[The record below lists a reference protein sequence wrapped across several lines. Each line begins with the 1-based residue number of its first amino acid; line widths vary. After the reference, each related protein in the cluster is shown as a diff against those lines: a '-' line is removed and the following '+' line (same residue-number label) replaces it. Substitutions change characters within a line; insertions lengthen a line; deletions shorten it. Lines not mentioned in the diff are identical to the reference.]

1 MKKLYFVRAQLLGL
15 LFWIPHAFGGS
26 TSEALQAKLN
36 AIQTMK
42 ASFQQT
48 MNAKKR
54 QISSTSGTM
63 ALSRPGRFRW
73 KTDVPMSQLV
83 VADGKQLWVYDV
95 DLEQVT
101 VKKQEKGVGGTAA
114 LFLSGYDDTV
124 ARDFTVTRQK
134 KGKQDQF
141 DLQAKSNKANFQR
154 VKLSFVGDQLT
165 RIELFDQLGQYTDV
179 HLSKIQINPTLP
191 TRLFQFKIP
200 KGVDV
205 VRQ

>member
-1 MKKLYFVRAQLLGL
+1 MKKITALVF
-15 LFWIPHAFGGS
+15 LFWMTHAFSNASSG
-26 TSEALQAKLN
+26 ELQARLN

-42 ASFQQT
+42 ASFQQVIQ
-48 MNAKKR
+48 AKKR
-54 QISSTSGTM
+54 KISSSSGTM

-73 KTDVPMSQLV
+73 KTDAPMSQLV

-101 VKKQEKGVGGTAA
+101 VKKQEKSVGGTAA

-124 ARDFTVTRQK
+124 ARDFEVNQKK

-141 DLQAKSNKANFQR
+141 DLQAKSNKASFQR
-154 VKLSFVGDQLT
+154 VKLSFVGDQLI

-179 HLSKIQINPTLP
+179 HLSKIQINPTLSN
-191 TRLFQFKIP
+191 RLFQFKIP

-205 VRQ
+205 IRQ